1 MLVTYSCQLM
11 KSIPEVSFSLTHI
24 VGNAR
29 SLLLMF
35 NSFVVLVKVD
45 ADFLL
50 LEMLLEFLKSVSKVY
65 FSSLHIKIYTIIN
78 LILVG
83 FTRRVDQ
90 GLGWGEICVKYES
103 NKCLSKNERYIVNVN
118 MHSYL

>member
-1 MLVTYSCQLM
+1 MQISRRCRFFTVR
-11 KSIPEVSFSLTHI
+11 
-24 VGNAR
+24 NAFGVPKI
-29 SLLLMF
+29 ST
-35 NSFVVLVKVD
+35 
-45 ADFLL
+45 
-50 LEMLLEFLKSVSKVY
+50 VSKVY

-103 NKCLSKNERYIVNVN
+103 NKCLSENKRYIVNVN